1 MYKMLTQFVVCDLPV
16 ARRSRSRV
24 IVRKCGF
31 KKVLTV
37 LCIVVHTNSSWQKKQ
52 LVLQVPLFLLA
63 GISTLNCTIL
73 YIHATQVAN

>member
-1 MYKMLTQFVVCDLPV
+1 MQLQQGFDP
-16 ARRSRSRV
+16 
-24 IVRKCGF
+24 IVYSS
-31 KKVLTV
+31 
-37 LCIVVHTNSSWQKKQ
+37 TNSSWQKKQ